1 MRTLAVFHAMAYR
14 YVIELKR
21 YPFNTIVG
29 IVSFYLLFLLAFLGY
44 RSAGAGRPRFGD
56 NVDGIVIGFF
66 LVGLLLF
73 VFSDLARG
81 VMGEARRGTL
91 EQLAMSSTPFM
102 TVLWG
107 RALAGLGYRLLMAIV
122 LLVMM
127 MLTTGRWLHVDVPAL
142 TVVLLL
148 TVAGVQGV
156 GFAAAGLALVFKE
169 VEAALAILHL
179 AIVALVVTPLAE
191 IPGLKFLPVSFG
203 VDQAGRVLREGAGL
217 TELGL
222 GSVGFLAANSLVYLA
237 VGMGVFHWSER
248 LARRKGLLAHY

>member
-1 MRTLAVFHAMAYR
+1 MTTLAVLHAMAYR

-29 IVSFYLLFLLAFLGY
+29 IVSFYIMFLLVFLGY
-44 RSAGAGRPRFGD
+44 RSAGGDRPRFGEHA
-56 NVDGIVIGFF
+56 DGIVIGFF

-81 VMGEARRGTL
+81 VMEEARRGTL
-91 EQLAMSSTPFM
+91 EQLAMSSAPFT

-107 RALAGLGYRLLMAIV
+107 RALAGTGYRTVMALV

-127 MLTTGRWLHVDVPAL
+127 MLTTGRWLQVDVPAL
-142 TVVLLL
+142 GVILLL

-156 GFAAAGLALVFKE
+156 AFAVAGLALVFKQ

-179 AIVALVVTPLAE
+179 AIVALVVTPVAE
-191 IPGLKFLPVSFG
+191 IPGLKYLPVSYG
-203 VDQAGRVLREGAGL
+203 VELTGRVLRNGAGL
-217 TELGL
+217 GDLGL
-222 GSVGFLAANSLVYLA
+222 GPLSFLALNSLVYVS
-237 VGMGVFHWSER
+237 VGMGVFYWSER
-248 LARRKGLLAHY
+248 LARQRGLLAHY